1 MNVRFWF
8 LCAALWPMV
17 AVAGLDDW
25 IKARVDVH
33 STDAVTVSA
42 GLKQA
47 LEQGAERA
55 VAALGRED
63 GFYRHPELKI
73 PMPKKLR
80 KIESGL
86 RRLGQDKRADEFVLS
101 LNRAAEAALPQARE
115 VLIDTIRTI
124 SIEDAVGIVKGPPD
138 AATRYFRAHSE
149 NTLTQRFTPIV
160 TAATDRV
167 GVTRRYKQLVND
179 NAMLAR
185 LVDTRDLDIDAYIT
199 RRALDGL
206 FRLIADEEKRIRE
219 QPVARTTELLRQVF
233 GAAR

>member
-1 MNVRFWF
+1 MNRRVWI
-8 LCAALWPMV
+8 LCAALWP
-17 AVAGLDDW
+17 ALSSAGLDDW
-25 IKARVDVH
+25 LKAQLGGNRP
-33 STDAVTVSA
+33 DAATLSA

-63 GFYRHPELKI
+63 GFYRHPQLKI
-73 PMPKKLR
+73 PMPEKLR
-80 KIESGL
+80 KLESGL

-101 LNRAAEAALPQARE
+101 LNRAAEAALPHARE
-115 VLIDTIRTI
+115 VMLDAIRAM
-124 SIEDAVGIVKGPPD
+124 SVDDAVGIVKGPPD
-138 AATRYFRAHSE
+138 AATRYFRARSE
-149 NTLTQRFTPIV
+149 AALTQRFTPIV

-185 LVDTRDLDIDAYIT
+185 LVDTRDLDIDAYIA
-199 RRALDGL
+199 RQALDAL
-206 FRLIADEEKRIRE
+206 FRLIADEEQRIRE
-219 QPVARTTELLRQVF
+219 QPLARTTELLRQVF

>member
-1 MNVRFWF
+1 MNGRIWI
-8 LCAALWPMV
+8 LCAALWPAV
-17 AVAGLDDW
+17 AAAGLDDW
-25 IKARVDVH
+25 LKARMGGNPN
-33 STDAVTVSA
+33 DAATLSA

-55 VAALGRED
+55 VATLGREN

-73 PMPKKLR
+73 PMPEKLR
-80 KIESGL
+80 KIEAGL

-115 VLIDTIRTI
+115 VLLDAIRTM

-138 AATRYFRAHSE
+138 AATRYFRARSE
-149 NTLTQRFTPIV
+149 NTLTQRFAPIV
-160 TAATDRV
+160 VAATDRV
-167 GVTRRYKQLVND
+167 GVTRRYKQLVSD
-179 NAMLAR
+179 SGMLAR

-199 RRALDGL
+199 RQALDGL
-206 FRLIADEEKRIRE
+206 FHLIADEEKRIRE

-233 GAAR
+233 GASR